1 MEEVDRMIQVEALA
15 KSFGP
20 VKAVDQVSFQVKPG
34 EILGLL
40 GPNGAGKTTT
50 LRLIAGYLRPDA
62 GKISVGGLDGL
73 DERQP
78 IRDRIG
84 YLPEYN
90 PLYQDMLVYDYLH
103 FVAAMRELPLDQR
116 EARVNDMITVCGL
129 EGVVHKR
136 ISEVSKG
143 NRQRVGLAQAMIHD
157 PEYLILDEPTA
168 GLDPNQ
174 ISEIRDLIK
183 RLGREKT
190 VILSSHILSEVEATC
205 DRVVIMNQGRV
216 VADSNPRDLQ
226 RQAVDEARLHL
237 RIGGGESRAMTDSL
251 KKLPQALAVERTED
265 ESRDI
270 HGFLVRYQPE
280 HDLRPEIF
288 RLAHREGWI
297 LYEMHREVVSLE
309 DVFRR
314 LTAN

>member
-1 MEEVDRMIQVEALA
+1 MIQVEALA
-15 KSFGP
+15 KHFGP
-20 VKAVDQVSFQVKPG
+20 VTAVDQVSFQVKPG

-62 GKISVGGLDGL
+62 GRITVGGLDAL

-78 IRDRIG
+78 IRDMIG

-103 FVAAMRELPLDQR
+103 FVAAMRELPPAER
-116 EARVNDMITVCGL
+116 EVRVNDMIAVCCL
-129 EGVVHKR
+129 EGVVHKKV
-136 ISEVSKG
+136 SEVSKG

-157 PEYLILDEPTA
+157 PAYLILDEPTA

-205 DRVVIMNQGRV
+205 DRVVIIHQGRV

-226 RQAVDEARLHL
+226 RQAVDETRLHL
-237 RIGGGESRAMTDSL
+237 RIGDGESRAILDSL
-251 KKLPQALAVERTED
+251 KKLPHVLTAERTED
-265 ESRDI
+265 ETREL
-270 HGFLVRYQPE
+270 HGFLIRYQPA

-288 RLAHREGWI
+288 RLAKREGWT

>member
-1 MEEVDRMIQVEALA
+1 MISIEDLS
-15 KSFGP
+15 KHFGP
-20 VKAVDQVSFQVKPG
+20 VRAVDSVSFEVRKG

-50 LRLIAGYLRPDA
+50 LRLISGYLQPDA
-62 GKISVGGLDGL
+62 GSIKVADFDAVGNPGPVR
-73 DERQP
+73 EK
-78 IRDRIG
+78 IG

-90 PLYQDMLVYDYLH
+90 PLYQDLLVYDYLH
-103 FVAAMRELPLDQR
+103 YIAEMRGIPEVEREGRVASIVSQ
-116 EARVNDMITVCGL
+116 CGL
-129 EGVVHKR
+129 
-136 ISEVSKG
+136 SEAVAKKIGELSKG

-157 PEYLILDEPTA
+157 PEILILDEPTA

-205 DRVVIMNQGRV
+205 DRVVIIHQGKV
-216 VADSNPRDLQ
+216 VADGNPKQLQ
-226 RQAVDEARLHL
+226 KQSVDETRLHL
-237 RIGGGESRAMTDSL
+237 KIAGGKGKNVLAALKQLRDVKSAESA
-251 KKLPQALAVERTED
+251 ED
-265 ESRDI
+265 ESAEI
-270 HGFLVRYQPE
+270 KGYLVKSAHD

-288 RLAHREGWI
+288 QLATREGWT

-309 DVFRR
+309 DLFRR